1 MANIHRRTK
10 RIIRK
15 TVKALER
22 GEIPMPPEPRK
33 LSPLA
38 EEWTLEELANRRK
51 QIDPT
56 LKQISDVTSRQ
67 ADKTRIRLEDER
79 SKLDE
84 ILKRKKKPK

>member
-15 TVKALER
+15 TVKALGR

-38 EEWTLEELANRRK
+38 EEWTLKNWRTDANRLL
-51 QIDPT
+51 Q
-56 LKQISDVTSRQ
+56 LSSRFQ
-67 ADKTRIRLEDER
+67 T
-79 SKLDE
+79 
-84 ILKRKKKPK
+84 